1 MGIRQNKPAMRKQ
14 QRWYLSATLVSL
26 SLLLRAQQ
34 MPVQAPVGSSEM
46 EVDIYNAARINT
58 ALVDFSPTFYDNG
71 LVYLSQLSRGLV
83 DEKTGETF
91 FKIFYAALGPDGLP
105 GKPQPFSVSLTS
117 PYHEG
122 PVCFNRKADRIFF
135 TRTNTNKGIRRADE
149 RGVSGLKIYEA
160 VRGPFDWEQ
169 IKELPFNNDGYSCL
183 HPALSADET
192 KLFFASNRPDSYG
205 GMDIYVS
212 EWTGEQWSEPY
223 NLGPEINTSKNDAF
237 PFIFE
242 NGTLF
247 FASEGHEGY
256 GGYDL
261 YSVDISGRRWGA
273 VTNLGPPF
281 NSTADDIGLILSP
294 EGNEGYLT
302 SSRSGGAGQDDIY
315 FFKFR
320 GGSFPGF
327 KESIQR
333 THELVVRDSLSGRGI
348 MSAMV
353 WLYERPVNSPLNHSQ
368 LYDLVLLQDSA
379 QRDVSISMVRKSEG
393 DLGKSHYETDR
404 EGLAGLKLRPS
415 RSYVLLI
422 ARSGYQTQEFQF
434 DTDAEGRPL
443 KSLQIPLSEVNCLL
457 LQGKII
463 ADQYN
468 LPIPNASIRIVS
480 DCPQV
485 ATLNLY
491 ANINGD
497 FETCLPLGCTYTVQ
511 ASKEGYLAGGST
523 VSTVR
528 AKVRTLELSLALK
541 PSSQAVLREPIAKG
555 TVIVMN
561 NIRYDFNQATIRS
574 GAAQDLEALA
584 QLMLRYP
591 SMEIELSAH
600 TDSRGSDAYNLDLS
614 RRRADT
620 AKEFLVQRGIA
631 SGRIQAAGYGERV
644 LRNRCADGVECT
656 EEEHAYNRRTEIK
669 VLRIDENIN
678 VQINTGE

>member
-1 MGIRQNKPAMRKQ
+1 
-14 QRWYLSATLVSL
+14 
-26 SLLLRAQQ
+26 
-34 MPVQAPVGSSEM
+34 
-46 EVDIYNAARINT
+46 
-58 ALVDFSPTFYDNG
+58 
-71 LVYLSQLSRGLV
+71 
-83 DEKTGETF
+83 
-91 FKIFYAALGPDGLP
+91 
-105 GKPQPFSVSLTS
+105 
-117 PYHEG
+117 
-122 PVCFNRKADRIFF
+122 
-135 TRTNTNKGIRRADE
+135 
-149 RGVSGLKIYEA
+149 
-160 VRGPFDWEQ
+160 
-169 IKELPFNNDGYSCL
+169 
-183 HPALSADET
+183 
-192 KLFFASNRPDSYG
+192 
-205 GMDIYVS
+205 
-212 EWTGEQWSEPY
+212 
-223 NLGPEINTSKNDAF
+223 
-237 PFIFE
+237 
-242 NGTLF
+242 
-247 FASEGHEGY
+247 
-256 GGYDL
+256 
-261 YSVDISGRRWGA
+261 
-273 VTNLGPPF
+273 
-281 NSTADDIGLILSP
+281 
-294 EGNEGYLT
+294 
-302 SSRSGGAGQDDIY
+302 
-315 FFKFR
+315 
-320 GGSFPGF
+320 
-327 KESIQR
+327 
-333 THELVVRDSLSGRGI
+333 

-379 QRDVSISMVRKSEG
+379 QRDVSISMVRKSED

-404 EGLAGLKLRPS
+404 EGLVGLKLRPS

-463 ADQYN
+463 AEQYN

-584 QLMLRYP
+584 ELMLRYP

-678 VQINTGE
+678 VQITTGE

>member
-1 MGIRQNKPAMRKQ
+1 MKKQ
-14 QRWYLSATLVSL
+14 LQWYISAILTGL
-26 SLLLRAQQ
+26 SLLLQAQQ
-34 MPVQAPVGSSEM
+34 LPVSVAVGSGEQ
-46 EVDIYNAARINT
+46 EVDIFNTARINT
-58 ALVDFSPTFYDNG
+58 PLVDFSPTFYDNG

-91 FKIFYAALGPDGLP
+91 FKLFYAALGADGMP
-105 GKPQPFSVSLTS
+105 GKPQPFSVSLSS

-281 NSTADDIGLILSP
+281 NSSADDIGLILSP
-294 EGNEGYLT
+294 EGREGYFS
-302 SSRSGGAGQDDIY
+302 SSRSGGAGRDDIY
-315 FFKFR
+315 FFRFR

-333 THELVVRDSLSGRGI
+333 THELVVRDSTSGRGI
-348 MSAMV
+348 MSAMI
-353 WLYERPVNSPLNHSQ
+353 WLYERPVNSPLNSSQ
-368 LYDLVLLQDSA
+368 LYDLVLLQDSV
-379 QRDVSISMVRKSEG
+379 QQDVSISMVRKSAE
-393 DLGKSHYETDR
+393 DLGEAHYETDR
-404 EGLAGLKLRPS
+404 EGIAGLKLRPS

-422 ARSGYQTQEFQF
+422 SKSGYQTEEFKF
-434 DTDAEGRPL
+434 DTDTEGRPL
-443 KSLQIPLSEVNCLL
+443 RSLRIPLMEVNCIL
-457 LQGKII
+457 LQGKIV
-463 ADQYN
+463 AEHYN
-468 LPIPNASIRIVS
+468 LSIPNAGVRIVS
-480 DCPQV
+480 DCPQ
-485 ATLNLY
+485 ATPLNIY
-491 ANINGD
+491 ANINGE
-497 FETCLPLGCTYTVQ
+497 FETCLPLGCTYTIQ
-511 ASKEGYLAGGST
+511 ASKEGYLAGVST

-528 AKVRTLELSLALK
+528 AKVRTLELSLSLK
-541 PSSQAVLREPIAKG
+541 PASQAVLREPIAKG

-584 QLMLRYP
+584 ALMLRYP

-614 RRRADT
+614 RRRAET

-644 LRNRCADGVECT
+644 LRNGCADGVECT

>member
-1 MGIRQNKPAMRKQ
+1 MRKQ

-34 MPVQAPVGSSEM
+34 VPVEAGGGSMEM
-46 EVDIYNAARINT
+46 DVDIFNAVSINT

-71 LVYLSQLSRGLV
+71 LVYVSQLSRGLV

-105 GKPQPFSVSLTS
+105 GKPQPFSVSLSS

-122 PVCFNRKADRIFF
+122 PVCFNQKADRIFF
-135 TRTNTNKGIRRADE
+135 TRTNANKGIRRADQ

-261 YSVDISGRRWGA
+261 FSVDISGRRWGA

-281 NSTADDIGLILSP
+281 NSSADDIGLILSP
-294 EGNEGYLT
+294 EGSEGYFT
-302 SSRSGGAGQDDIY
+302 SARSGGVGKDDIY

-327 KESIQR
+327 RESIQR
-333 THELVVRDSLSGRGI
+333 THELVVRDSVSGRGI

-353 WLYERPVNSPLNHSQ
+353 WLYERPVNSPLNQSQ
-368 LYDLVLLQDSA
+368 LYDLVLLQDST
-379 QRDVSISMVRKSEG
+379 QREVSISMVRKSED
-393 DLGKSHYETDR
+393 DLGQAHYETDR
-404 EGLAGLKLRPS
+404 EGIAGLKLRPS

-434 DTDAEGRPL
+434 DTDVEGKPL
-443 KSLQIPLSEVNCLL
+443 KSLQIPLSEVNCIL

-463 ADQYN
+463 AEQYN
-468 LPIPNASIRIVS
+468 LPIPNAGVRIMS
-480 DCPQV
+480 DCPQ
-485 ATLNLY
+485 ASPLNLY
-491 ANINGD
+491 TNINGE
-497 FETCLPLGCTYTVQ
+497 FETCLPLGCNYTVQ
-511 ASKEGYLAGGST
+511 ASKEGYLSSGST

-528 AKVRTLELSLALK
+528 TKVRTLELSLALK
-541 PSSQAVLREPIAKG
+541 PFSQAVLREPIAKG

-574 GAAQDLEALA
+574 GAAQDLEGLA
-584 QLMLRYP
+584 TLMLRYP

-620 AKEFLVQRGIA
+620 AKDFLVQRGIA
-631 SGRIQAAGYGERV
+631 ANRIQAAGYGERV

-669 VLRIDENIN
+669 VLRIDENID
-678 VQINTGE
+678 VQINAGE

>member
-1 MGIRQNKPAMRKQ
+1 MKKQ

-34 MPVQAPVGSSEM
+34 MPVQAPEGSGEM
-46 EVDIYNAARINT
+46 EVDIFNAGSINT

-91 FKIFYAALGPDGLP
+91 FKIFYAALGPDGMP
-105 GKPQPFSVSLTS
+105 GKPQPFSVSLSS

-135 TRTNTNKGIRRADE
+135 TRTNTSKGIRRADE

-223 NLGPEINTSKNDAF
+223 NLGPEINTSKNEAF

-247 FASEGHEGY
+247 FASDGHEGY

-281 NSTADDIGLILSP
+281 NSSADDIGLILSP
-294 EGNEGYLT
+294 AGSEGYFT
-302 SSRSGGAGQDDIY
+302 SSRSGGLGKDDIY
-315 FFKFR
+315 FFRFR

-353 WLYERPVNSPLNHSQ
+353 WLYERPVNGPLNNSQ
-368 LYDLVLLQDSA
+368 LYDLVLLRDSTE
-379 QRDVSISMVRKSEG
+379 RDVSISMVRKSEN
-393 DLGKSHYETDR
+393 DLGNAHYETDR
-404 EGLAGLKLRPS
+404 EGIAGLKLRPS

-434 DTDAEGRPL
+434 DTDTEGQPL
-443 KSLQIPLSEVNCLL
+443 KSLQIKLSEINCIL
-457 LQGKII
+457 LQGRIV
-463 ADQYN
+463 AEQYN
-468 LPIPNASIRIVS
+468 LPIPNAGIRIVS

-485 ATLNLY
+485 ATLNIF

-511 ASKEGYLAGGST
+511 ASKEGYFANGST

-528 AKVRTLELSLALK
+528 TKVRTLELNLALK

-574 GAAQDLEALA
+574 GAAHDLEALA
-584 QLMLRYP
+584 ALMLRYP

-620 AKEFLVQRGIA
+620 AKDFLVQRGIA
-631 SGRIQAAGYGERV
+631 ASRIQTAGYGERV

-678 VQINTGE
+678 VQIDAGE